1 MKYFKYLTI
10 ALIALM
16 LVSFTASQRQRKSKR
31 AAKAPF
37 GYAQSVREIT
47 YHAIEDS
54 SGSILKGD
62 IISDTDY
69 NDRVNNMKNMT
80 PVPEDSHL
88 RNVSEL
94 PIVLWVYDEYGDEIE
109 NDKCHAN
116 GSLAHKEIHVYND
129 YGDVKEIIDS
139 TINNHNIPPTVQVQ
153 QYTYKYDSAG
163 KTLVRNKW
171 DYYLANMNN
180 PTFSRNL
187 YFYDSTGKVRE
198 EVTFN
203 RDTINPESIIWS
215 TYNEKGKLVET
226 DERRRQGNAPD
237 LAPFEKNDYWYD
249 KKGRLYD
256 KATYH
261 QNQGLVKDEK
271 IAFDSTGKTI
281 TTYSYSTGR
290 VLMGTVVKRI
300 FNATNTTQED
310 TYDGDGFLTDYTIT
324 HDSAKHM
331 MDKGVFHITY
341 KQVMGGDRRYHN
353 AEPGD
358 TVMIHHIINDN
369 YFNVVEDDSFSNNGK
384 PISQKSYQ
392 YTYDDAGNWVARIQF
407 DDNKAVKI
415 TERGIEYFKDVRK

>member
-1 MKYFKYLTI
+1 MKYFKYLI
-10 ALIALM
+10 VVLVGIVM
-16 LVSFTASQRQRKSKR
+16 VSFIASKRERKSKP
-31 AAKAPF
+31 AAKAPY
-37 GYAQSVREIT
+37 GYVQSVREIT

-54 SGSILKGD
+54 SGSIIKGD

-69 NDRVNNMKNMT
+69 NGRRGEIKSNIYIKVD
-80 PVPEDSHL
+80 PPEVPIE
-88 RNVSEL
+88 
-94 PIVLWVYDEYGDEIE
+94 LWVYDEYGDEVE

-129 YGDVKEIIDS
+129 YGDTKEIIDS
-139 TINNHNIPPTVQVQ
+139 NINNHNIPPTVQVQ
-153 QYTYKYDSAG
+153 QYTYKYDSSG
-163 KTLVRNKW
+163 KTLMRNKW
-171 DYYLANMNN
+171 DYYMVNMNN
-180 PTFSRNL
+180 PAFTRNL
-187 YFYDSTGKVRE
+187 YFYDSAGKVRE

-203 RDTINPESIIWS
+203 RDTINAESIIWS
-215 TYNEKGKLVET
+215 TYNGKGKLVET
-226 DERRRQGNAPD
+226 DERRRQGNPPE

-271 IAFDSTGKTI
+271 ITFDSTGKTI
-281 TTYSYSTGR
+281 TTYTYSTGR
-290 VLMGTVVKRI
+290 VLTGTVVKRI
-300 FNATNTTQED
+300 FKATNTIQED

-358 TVMIHHIINDN
+358 TVMVHHLVNDN
-369 YFNVVEDDSFSNNGK
+369 YFNVVEDDSFSNDGK
-384 PISQKSYQ
+384 PVSQKSYQ

-407 DDNKAVKI
+407 NDNKAVKI
-415 TERGIEYFKDVRK
+415 TEREIGYFKE